1 MLKTRYGIN
10 CSCGLCC
17 TKLVSGDAIN
27 YDKLAWLLDA
37 DKYDD
42 DPESRITVSVRVF
55 AQKCSLV
62 FKILAPFDDRAC
74 IMQYKGMM
82 KLFKIHPQLQ
92 GFQEGIYKY
101 GKIALG
107 CISLTYGDEHEMFVS
122 LHEAFE
128 EFKLREMIM

>member
-17 TKLVSGDAIN
+17 KELVSGDAIN
-27 YDKLAWLLDA
+27 YDKLTWLLDA

-42 DPESRITVSVRVF
+42 DPDVSVRVF

-62 FKILAPFDDRAC
+62 VEILAPFDDRAC

-92 GFQEGIYKY
+92 GVQEWIYKY
-101 GKIALG
+101 GKITLG
-107 CISLTYGDEHEMFVS
+107 GMSLTYGDEHEMFVS

-128 EFKLREMIM
+128 EFKLREIMM